1 MTNYL
6 VTAYHGSL
14 SCSLSLPLCLC
25 TMYVIWNKCTM
36 RDICGCVLHS
46 HPARSPHASVV
57 ATVVRRPR
65 SEVSQRHR
73 AGSWVW
79 VVSKSRLD
87 NFVELELPP
96 HEVGVL
102 PRVA

>member
-1 MTNYL
+1 MRAPPRAHDQSDRFLELISRCGAHARPKKVTNF
-6 VTAYHGSL
+6 
-14 SCSLSLPLCLC
+14 
-25 TMYVIWNKCTM
+25 
-36 RDICGCVLHS
+36 CGCVL
-46 HPARSPHASVV
+46 HASVV
-57 ATVVRRPR
+57 ATVVRTPR